1 MGTQDKVG
9 GTVGA
14 RAPRRKQTW
23 GRDVGMGKTQG
34 SRGNLEGMGP
44 DTQEERD
51 GLTLRALGSHG
62 RILSKGGT

>member
-1 MGTQDKVG
+1 MGTQDKAG
-9 GTVGA
+9 GTAGA
-14 RAPRRKQTW
+14 RVPRQKQTR
-23 GRDVGMGKTQG
+23 GRDVGMEKTQG
-34 SRGNLEGMGP
+34 RRGNLEGMGP